1 MNWMMMVDTGLGR
14 RDTCS
19 YLQMLGVRQLP
30 QLGW

>member
-1 MNWMMMVDTGLGR
+1 MDWMMIVDTGLGR
-14 RDTCS
+14 RNI